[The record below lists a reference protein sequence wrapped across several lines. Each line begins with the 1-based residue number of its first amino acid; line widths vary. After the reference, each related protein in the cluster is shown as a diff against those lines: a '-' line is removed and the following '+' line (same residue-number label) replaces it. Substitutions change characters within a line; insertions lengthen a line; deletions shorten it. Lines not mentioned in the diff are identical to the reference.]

1 MAKISQIVF
10 STFAHCHGPPHETFS
25 IFLAMMCWV
34 EGSSSDFKQKV
45 RKNFIFFHYFL
56 KIFAYFF
63 IFFIFGPF
71 CTFYAPL
78 WSAPHHLWPR
88 VGDSGQY
95 QFRNLRYNSCKYR
108 VIPKKIV
115 IDWYCFQYYEIV
127 IAYIHLQLIKVHVFS
142 FLFLTLFQ
150 LIQFFIFLERVVFF

>member
-1 MAKISQIVF
+1 M
-10 STFAHCHGPPHETFS
+10 TY
-25 IFLAMMCWV
+25 LR
-34 EGSSSDFKQKV
+34 DD
-45 RKNFIFFHYFL
+45 
-56 KIFAYFF
+56 IFAWWHICVMTYLHDVMLEWWHTCVM
-63 IFFIFGPF
+63 IYLRNDILEWWHTCVMTYSRDDLLAWWPT
-71 CTFYAPL
+71 CIITYLRDDLLA
-78 WSAPHHLWPR
+78 WWPR

-150 LIQFFIFLERVVFF
+150 LIQFFIYF

>member
-1 MAKISQIVF
+1 MRGRPYY
-10 STFAHCHGPPHETFS
+10 C
-25 IFLAMMCWV
+25 
-34 EGSSSDFKQKV
+34 V
-45 RKNFIFFHYFL
+45 RSVLRYIR
-56 KIFAYFF
+56 
-63 IFFIFGPF
+63 
-71 CTFYAPL
+71 L
-78 WSAPHHLWPR
+78 WSHNSILCLDDAICFKEWSRIRFSFAFLFKKLQNWKLINTTLPR

-150 LIQFFIFLERVVFF
+150 LIQFFIFFERVVFF